1 LKEKKDMDRIKMSDV
16 IEKLKLGNWISYFL
30 KIILN
35 ENGMVENLS
44 ATH

>member
-1 LKEKKDMDRIKMSDV
+1 MFVGINCHKDVKGAV
-16 IEKLKLGNWISYFL
+16 QNWIVPGTFFHYL

-44 ATH
+44 VTL